1 MDLNYVEFT
10 RHSPVDSVIVTKI
23 MSEEISR
30 DKDFFYKYNALYV
43 TLEKLRTFPQKT
55 QKFSNVKPKIFP

>member
-30 DKDFFYKYNALYV
+30 DKDFFYKSNAKSPVRNNTSGLV
-43 TLEKLRTFPQKT
+43 MNLAILNILEFP
-55 QKFSNVKPKIFP
+55 